1 MIKHQSHCH
10 DKGEIAGFICGTVIG
25 LCLCIGILYSDST
38 THMSAADSH
47 FLCIGLMAVL
57 VTSLVVCMLA
67 GRGIE
72 WLCDKIR
79 EGKQE
84 NSDTKEEFSS
94 ACTTNV
100 MLKGQTV

>member
-10 DKGEIAGFICGTVIG
+10 DKGEIAGLICGTVIG
-25 LCLCIGILYSDST
+25 LCLCIGILYSGST
-38 THMSAADSH
+38 THMSTADSH

-57 VTSLVVCMLA
+57 VISLVVCVLV

-84 NSDTKEEFSS
+84 NSDTKDELSN
-94 ACTTNV
+94 ACTAN
-100 MLKGQTV
+100 LKDQHRMH